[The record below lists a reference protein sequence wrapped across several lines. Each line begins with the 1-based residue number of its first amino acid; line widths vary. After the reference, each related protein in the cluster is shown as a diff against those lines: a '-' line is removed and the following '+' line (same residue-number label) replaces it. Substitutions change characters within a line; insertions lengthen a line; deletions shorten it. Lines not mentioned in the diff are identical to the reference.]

1 MGGGVN
7 FNLKR
12 PCANCPFRT
21 DIRPFLRRDQAQQI
35 ADSLL
40 DQQQTF
46 ACHKTVDYSE
56 DPAGRVPDDAQH
68 CAGALIMLEHMEQ
81 PT

>member
-56 DPAGRVPDDAQH
+56 AVSYTH
-68 CAGALIMLEHMEQ
+68 LTL
-81 PT
+81 PTICSV